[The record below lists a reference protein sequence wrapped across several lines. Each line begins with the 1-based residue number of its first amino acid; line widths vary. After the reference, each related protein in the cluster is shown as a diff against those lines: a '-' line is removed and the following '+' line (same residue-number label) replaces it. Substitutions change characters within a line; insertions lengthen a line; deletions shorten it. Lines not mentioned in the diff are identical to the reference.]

1 MTGSDANE
9 AEALRRENEALRA
22 QVQALLEAAD
32 GIAWVKDAEGRF
44 LAVNDAFLGMA
55 DRGREAILGR
65 TDLDIWP
72 REQAEAF
79 RADDAVVMRSRALK
93 HVEEPID
100 EQRGGRE
107 VWLSTRKTAIVTGE
121 GAVLGA
127 VGIAR
132 DITDERWNAG
142 ERERVESELVGA
154 QRRLIDEL
162 ATPVLRLWKGVLAV
176 PLIGSIDKW
185 RADQLMQAILLAIQ
199 AEGAREVIL
208 DITGVSAVDTVVAE
222 RLLRTV
228 AAARLVGA
236 RCSFVGIRADVA
248 QTLVQLEVEL
258 GDVQTFSTL
267 EQALLQIVGA
277 ARLGKGRGR

>member
-1 MTGSDANE
+1 MSDANTI
-9 AEALRRENEALRA
+9 AELRRANRALRA
-22 QVQALLEAAD
+22 QLRALLKVAE
-32 GIAWVKDAEGRF
+32 GIAWVKDREGRF
-44 LAVNDAFLGMA
+44 VAVNEAFTGLA
-55 DRGREAILGR
+55 DRGVDEILDK
-65 TDLDIWP
+65 TDLDLWP

-79 RADDAVVMRSRALK
+79 RRDDELVMASGELK

-100 EQRGGRE
+100 EQREGRE
-107 VWLSTRKTAIVTGE
+107 VWLSTRKTAVVADDGE
-121 GAVLGA
+121 VLGS
-127 VGIAR
+127 VGSAR

-142 ERERVESELVGA
+142 ERERVENELISA

-176 PLIGSIDKW
+176 PLIGSIDKG
-185 RADQLMQAILLAIQ
+185 RADQLLLAILGAIQ
-199 AEGAREVIL
+199 AEGARQVIL
-208 DITGVSAVDTVVAE
+208 DITGVSAVDTEVAA

-248 QTLVQLEVEL
+248 QTLVELGVEL

-267 EQALLQIVGA
+267 EQALLHVVGA
-277 ARLGKGRGR
+277 NRLGRARKRD

>member
-1 MTGSDANE
+1 MSDANTI
-9 AEALRRENEALRA
+9 AELRRANRALRA
-22 QVQALLEAAD
+22 QLRALLEAAD
-32 GIAWVKDAEGRF
+32 GIAWVKDTEGRF
-44 LAVNDAFLGMA
+44 VAVNEAFTGLA
-55 DRGREAILGR
+55 ARGFDEILDK
-65 TDLDIWP
+65 TDLDLWP

-79 RADDAVVMRSRALK
+79 RKDDALVMASGELK

-100 EQRGGRE
+100 EQREGRE
-107 VWLSTRKTAIVTGE
+107 VWLSTRKTAVVADDGE
-121 GAVLGA
+121 ILGS

-132 DITDERWNAG
+132 DITDERWNAD
-142 ERERVESELVGA
+142 ERERVESELVSA

-176 PLIGSIDKW
+176 PLIGSIDKG
-185 RADQLMQAILLAIQ
+185 RADQLLLAILGAIQ
-199 AEGAREVIL
+199 AEGARPVIL
-208 DITGVSAVDTVVAE
+208 DITGVSAVDTEVAA

-248 QTLVQLEVEL
+248 QTLVELEVEL

-267 EQALLQIVGA
+267 EQALLHVVGA
-277 ARLGKGRGR
+277 ARLGRSGRR

>member
-1 MTGSDANE
+1 MSDANTI
-9 AEALRRENEALRA
+9 AELRRANRDLRA
-22 QVQALLEAAD
+22 QLRALLEAAE
-32 GIAWVKDAEGRF
+32 GIAWVKDTQGRF
-44 LAVNDAFLGMA
+44 VAVNEAFTGLA
-55 DRGREAILGR
+55 DRGFEAILGK
-65 TDLDIWP
+65 TDLDLWP

-79 RADDAVVMRSRALK
+79 RQDDALVMASGALK

-100 EQRGGRE
+100 EQREGRE
-107 VWLSTRKTAIVTGE
+107 VWLSTRKTAIVGDDGE
-121 GAVLGA
+121 ILGS

-162 ATPVLRLWKGVLAV
+162 ATPVLRLWTGVLAV
-176 PLIGSIDKW
+176 PLIGSIDKG
-185 RADQLMQAILLAIQ
+185 RADQLLLAILEAIQ
-199 AEGAREVIL
+199 AEGARQVIL
-208 DITGVSAVDTVVAE
+208 DVTGVSAINTEVAA

-236 RCSFVGIRADVA
+236 RCFLVGIRADVA
-248 QTLVQLEVEL
+248 QTLVELQVEL

-267 EQALLQIVGA
+267 EQALLHIVGA
-277 ARLGKGRGR
+277 ARLGRARRD